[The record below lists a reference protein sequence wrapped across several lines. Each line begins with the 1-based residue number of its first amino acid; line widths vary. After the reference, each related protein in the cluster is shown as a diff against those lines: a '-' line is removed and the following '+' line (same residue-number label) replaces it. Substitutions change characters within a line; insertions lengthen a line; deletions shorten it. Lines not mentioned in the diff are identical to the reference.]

1 MKNFDKYLIYFD
13 PKGKRAATLWVDGMT
28 TLFPENLL
36 SFNEGVKK
44 LQKEGELYLQE
55 KLRTEENL
63 KYFEEL
69 GVKITNKF

>member
-1 MKNFDKYLIYFD
+1 MENFDKYLIYFS
-13 PKGKRAATLWVDGMT
+13 PKDKRAATLWTDEMT

-55 KLRTEENL
+55 TLRTEENL

-69 GVKITNKF
+69 GVKITDKF

>member
-1 MKNFDKYLIYFD
+1 MKNFDEYLIYFD
-13 PKGKRAATLWVDGMT
+13 PKCKRAATLWVDGMT

-55 KLRTEENL
+55 TLQTEENL

-69 GVKITNKF
+69 GVKITNKL

>member
-1 MKNFDKYLIYFD
+1 MEDFSKYSIYFD
-13 PKGKRAATLWVDGMT
+13 PKGKRAATLWTDGML

-36 SFNEGVKK
+36 SFDEGIKR

-55 KLRTEENL
+55 TLQTEDNL

-69 GVKITNKF
+69 GVKTTKKI

>member
-1 MKNFDKYLIYFD
+1 MENFDEYLIYFD
-13 PKGKRAATLWVDGMT
+13 PKGKRAAILWEDGMT

-36 SFNEGVKK
+36 SFNEGVKR

-55 KLRTEENL
+55 TLRTEENL

-69 GVKITNKF
+69 GVKTTDKF

>member
-1 MKNFDKYLIYFD
+1 MGGWDDN
-13 PKGKRAATLWVDGMT
+13 
-28 TLFPENLL
+28 LFPENLL
-36 SFNEGVKK
+36 SFDEGVKK

-55 KLRTEENL
+55 TLRTEENL

>member
-1 MKNFDKYLIYFD
+1 MENFDEYLIYFD

-55 KLRTEENL
+55 TLRTEENL